1 MSRWTSEICNYL
13 LACVGVLHT
22 PDSGTTT
29 ILNTKRKNEV
39 GVGFKRAPDLRVAFV
54 AAPDDPD
61 MAISCHELY
70 TLCIRDSLKIRF
82 RAYHTMGDN
91 HLSVGVNVLDCPLQ
105 VRVMVNTNNN
115 RVDEG

>member
-1 MSRWTSEICNYL
+1 M
-13 LACVGVLHT
+13 
-22 PDSGTTT
+22 
-29 ILNTKRKNEV
+29 
-39 GVGFKRAPDLRVAFV
+39 GFKRAPDLRVAFV

-61 MAISCHELY
+61 MAIGCHELY